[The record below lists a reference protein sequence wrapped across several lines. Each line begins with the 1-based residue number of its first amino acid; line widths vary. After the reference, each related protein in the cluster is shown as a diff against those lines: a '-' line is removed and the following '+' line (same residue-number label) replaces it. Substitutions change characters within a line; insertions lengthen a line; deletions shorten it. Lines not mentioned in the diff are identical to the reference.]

1 MFNMWVSG
9 WCAALAISAI
19 QEGRYGAAAL
29 DIGLALANGFVAWLS
44 WVDKK

>member
-1 MFNMWVSG
+1 MFSMWVSG

-29 DIGLALANGFVAWLS
+29 DIGLALFNGLVAWAN
-44 WVDKK
+44 WVNKK